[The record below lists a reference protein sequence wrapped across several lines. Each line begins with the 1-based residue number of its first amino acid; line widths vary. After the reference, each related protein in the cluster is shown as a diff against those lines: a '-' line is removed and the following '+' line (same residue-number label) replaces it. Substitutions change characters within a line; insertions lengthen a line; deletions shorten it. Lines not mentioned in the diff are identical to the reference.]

1 MKPMYKHDCAHCVY
15 LGTKKDNDH
24 YFCEEGGLMA
34 PTIIIRHSSDG
45 SDYTSG
51 ICFAKHIPEIGDALK
66 KAIEM
71 GLISQKKADYLTKRK
86 Q

>member
-1 MKPMYKHDCAHCVY
+1 
-15 LGTKKDNDH
+15 
-24 YFCEEGGLMA
+24 MA

-45 SDYTSG
+45 PDYTSG
-51 ICFAKHIPEIGDALK
+51 ICFAKHIPEIGNALK